1 MMSNRA
7 KIILPAELENLKSM
21 IKFIREGA
29 ERQGFDEKE
38 SNQIQ
43 TASEEALVNIINY
56 AYPDKEGNIEINYD
70 ASDSKR
76 SVIEIIDRGIP
87 FDPLTL
93 PKPDVNAPIED
104 RKIGGLGIYM
114 MRKLMDKVNYKRE
127 QGKNILTLVKFC
139 SVIKNRKFL
148 NIASS
153 D

>member
-1 MMSNRA
+1 M
-7 KIILPAELENLKSM
+7 
-21 IKFIREGA
+21 
-29 ERQGFDEKE
+29 
-38 SNQIQ
+38 
-43 TASEEALVNIINY
+43 
-56 AYPDKEGNIEINYD
+56 
-70 ASDSKR
+70 
-76 SVIEIIDRGIP
+76 IEIIDCGIP